1 MPATRRRLII
11 CCADLSVQYTL
22 ADSSGAVQAVRW
34 SKSITLGSLA
44 DFMLSPVVPVGLF
57 SVCEHL
63 AADATTVDSAHR
75 HNGLPFTAQAVL
87 LTTHCAYGFDHF
99 FVLSA
104 LEYMNT

>member
-1 MPATRRRLII
+1 LII

-22 ADSSGAVQAVRW
+22 AASSGAVQAVRW

-63 AADATTVDSAHR
+63 AADAATVDSAHR
-75 HNGLPFTAQAVL
+75 HNGLSLTSQAVL
-87 LTTHCAYGFDHF
+87 LARHGADCFNHF
-99 FVLSA
+99 FVLND
-104 LEYMNT
+104 LE